1 MKAVILAAGQGLR
14 IREHHNL
21 PKGLIELG
29 GQAIIKR
36 SISLLKQHGI
46 DDILLVTGYNQEH
59 YQTLSASL
67 GVSTLF
73 NPHFADYASLYSL
86 YTAKDWIDDDCLIL
100 ESDIAYEARA
110 ISTLLQSTEA
120 DATLV
125 SGQTNSS
132 DEVYV
137 EAQNNHLINMSKQ
150 YADIDASHCIGEFV
164 GISKLSLKA
173 YQSFLS
179 LAEQD
184 QTLLHNGCYEEHGL
198 TRLSQQFPITCIK
211 IENLI
216 WCEIDDLSHLNRAK
230 NLYNKICEQ
239 DQAPTIKE

>member
-29 GQAIIKR
+29 GQAIIQR

-59 YQTLSASL
+59 YQALSETW
-67 GVSTLF
+67 GFNTLF
-73 NPHFADYASLYSL
+73 NPHFSDYASLYSL
-86 YTAKDWIDDDCLIL
+86 YMAKDWIDDDCLIL

-110 ISTLLQSTEA
+110 ISTLLQSPDA
-120 DATLV
+120 NATLV

-150 YADIDASHCIGEFV
+150 FAHIDATHFIGEFV

-173 YQSFLS
+173 YQTFVS

-184 QTLLHNGCYEEHGL
+184 TDLLHKGCYEEHGL
-198 TRLSQQFPITCIK
+198 TQLSQQCPISCIK
-211 IENLI
+211 IDDLI
-216 WCEIDDLSHLNRAK
+216 WCEIDDLSHLTRAK
-230 NLYNKICEQ
+230 NLFNKICEQ
-239 DQAPTIKE
+239 DQTSITKE